1 MKKMKLGMILG
12 KKHIILSALVVS
24 LSIAIY
30 LNWEYV
36 RTNSTDFIGTDGLT
50 SAVGTATEVD
60 ADAEGISTENYGEA
74 YFAEAKLTRSK
85 SRDEAIEAMKYMLED
100 IELSD
105 TQAKDLTVEATQLAQ
120 SIEVEGKIEN
130 LIKAKGFKD
139 CMVYFDNNKIDV
151 MVKSENMT
159 DSEAAQIKDVILS
172 EVSVPD
178 EKISIIEIK

>member
-36 RTNSTDFIGTDGLT
+36 RTNSTDFIGAEGLT
-50 SAVGTATEVD
+50 TTTTATEVD
-60 ADAEGISTENYGEA
+60 VEAQGIATENYGEA

-100 IELSD
+100 IDLSD
-105 TQAKDLTVEATQLAQ
+105 TQSKDLAVEATQLAK

-130 LIKAKGFKD
+130 LIKAKGFDD
-139 CMVYFDNNKIDV
+139 CMVYYDNSKVDV

-172 EVSVPD
+172 EVTIPD